1 MQHKVGSGL
10 RGLNRVVVIADDIV
24 EEVRRLLVIVVACGA
39 LRGWVCAVAVPV
51 AVVVQPLSVLRR
63 FCCRNP

>member
-1 MQHKVGSGL
+1 MQHEVGSGL
-10 RGLNRVVVIADDIV
+10 RGHNSVVVIAGGIV
-24 EEVRRLLVIVVACGA
+24 GKVRRLLEVVVACGV

>member
-1 MQHKVGSGL
+1 MQREVGIGL
-10 RGLNRVVVIADDIV
+10 RGHNSVVVIAGGIV
-24 EEVRRLLVIVVACGA
+24 GEVRRLLEVVVACGA